1 MASAAS
7 FSTALDEVAS
17 LDECLLDSPRVK
29 ELLTNLEKLRSL
41 EASQL
46 ESFFTVLRSKVS
58 FMIKVAAVYRLMKFY
73 TLCTAGRSDDGSR
86 RIQECNHLGRK
97 M

>member
-1 MASAAS
+1 MVSAAS
-7 FSTALDEVAS
+7 FSTMLDEVAS
-17 LDECLLDSPRVK
+17 LDEFLLDSLRVK

-46 ESFFTVLRSKVS
+46 ECFFTVLRSKVS
-58 FMIKVAAVYRLMKFY
+58 FMIKAAVY
-73 TLCTAGRSDDGSR
+73 TLCTAGRGDDGSR
-86 RIQECNHLGRK
+86 RIQEGKHLGRK

>member
-1 MASAAS
+1 M
-7 FSTALDEVAS
+7 LDAVAG
-17 LDECLLDSPRVK
+17 LDVFLLDSPRVK

-46 ESFFTVLRSKVS
+46 ECFFTVLRSKVS